1 MNNEIKKHYQEL
13 FRKHGNKSE
22 SVQYTDKESQYK
34 RFEILTQIDRQLNS
48 IVDVG
53 CGLAHLYD
61 YLNTKGFIGQYLGLD
76 YVNEFIESCKKKYET
91 VENCTFDHFDII
103 KNDIPKKYDYV
114 MLSGVFNNKFVTNK
128 EFMEI
133 SIRKMFEACNKGVAF
148 NAMSTYVD
156 YQDKELY
163 YSNPIEIFDFCKK
176 NITKKVTL
184 RHDYL
189 VKENSIPFEYC
200 IYLYK

>member
-1 MNNEIKKHYQEL
+1 MNNKIKKHYQDL
-13 FRKHGNKSE
+13 FRKFGNKSE
-22 SVQYTDKESQYK
+22 SVQYTDKASHYK
-34 RFEILTQIDRQLNS
+34 RFEILSQIDRQLNS

-61 YLNTKGFIGQYLGLD
+61 YLKTKGFKGQYLGLD
-76 YVNEFIESCKKKYET
+76 YVNEFIESCKRTYET
-91 VENCTFDHFDII
+91 EENCSFDQFDII
-103 KNDIPKKYDYV
+103 INDIPKNYDYV
-114 MLSGVFNNKFVTNK
+114 MLSGVFNNKFENNK

-133 SIRKMFEACNKGVAF
+133 SINKMYEACNKGVAF

-156 YQDKELY
+156 YQDEELY

-176 NITKKVTL
+176 NITNKVTL
-184 RHDYL
+184 KHDYL

>member
-1 MNNEIKKHYQEL
+1 MNDEIKKHYQDL

-22 SVQYTDKESQYK
+22 SVQYSDKESHYK
-34 RFEILTQIDRQLNS
+34 RFEILSQIDPQLNS
-48 IVDVG
+48 VVDVG
-53 CGLAHLYD
+53 CGLAHFFD
-61 YLNTKGFIGQYLGLD
+61 YLKTKGFIGQYLGLD
-76 YVNEFIESCKKKYET
+76 YVNEFIESCKRKYDT
-91 VENCTFDHFDII
+91 GENCTFNQFDII
-103 KNDIPKKYDYV
+103 KNDIPKNFDYV
-114 MLSGVFNNKFVTNK
+114 MLSGVFNNKFVNNK

-133 SIRKMFEACNKGVAF
+133 SIHKMYEACNKGVAF

-176 NITKKVTL
+176 YISKKVTL